1 MQLSALYNSRH
12 FTLKGKPMDYTVVAL
27 WLDTMERCAWH
38 CKDAASPKD
47 AERIAKVQAMRPM
60 YFRLK
65 NIKTRTD
72 LENPLLIAG
81 VYEGLLVAV
90 DSDRDRVGSADI
102 ERKTP

>member
-1 MQLSALYNSRH
+1 
-12 FTLKGKPMDYTVVAL
+12 MDYTVVAL

-47 AERIAKVQAMRPM
+47 AERIAQVQAMRAM
-60 YFRLK
+60 DFSLEE
-65 NIKTRTD
+65 IKTRTD

-90 DSDRDRVGSADI
+90 DSNRDRVGSADI
-102 ERKTP
+102 ERKSL